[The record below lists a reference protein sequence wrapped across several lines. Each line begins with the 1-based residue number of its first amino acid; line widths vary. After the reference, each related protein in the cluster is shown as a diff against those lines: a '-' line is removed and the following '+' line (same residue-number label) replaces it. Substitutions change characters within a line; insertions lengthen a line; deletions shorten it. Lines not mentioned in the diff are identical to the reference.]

1 MAHLTYWV
9 AVLQCDTGCK
19 SAIIRAKVRR
29 AKKEHSMVE
38 LPSSR
43 EDEKA
48 GGIQVIARAAKILN
62 ALGEHPGGMSLGEIA
77 QVVDLPRSTVQRIVA
92 ALDSAQLVRSSGA
105 GGLRLGPALLKLIS
119 SVHSDVVEIVRPFL
133 ERLSAEINETVSLAR
148 ASGTQLAIVH
158 YVVASRELRVVP
170 RIGLNLPLYSTS
182 GGRALLALE
191 SDDDVR
197 VMVGEAY
204 KELTEMTVKTLP
216 QLLELI
222 AEVRNSGLA
231 IDRGETLEGIS
242 TMAVAIDTLFG
253 RFSISLLVPT
263 ARFHKQ
269 EAHYRAEIIKC
280 KEALIREIGKIT
292 AVEG

>member
-1 MAHLTYWV
+1 
-9 AVLQCDTGCK
+9 
-19 SAIIRAKVRR
+19 
-29 AKKEHSMVE
+29 MVE

-77 QVVDLPRSTVQRIVA
+77 QVVDLPRSTVQRIIA
-92 ALDSAQLVRSSGA
+92 ALDSAQLVRSTGA

-133 ERLSAEINETVSLAR
+133 EHLSADINETVSLAR

-222 AEVRNSGLA
+222 AEVRISGLA

-269 EAHYRAEIIKC
+269 EARYREEILKC
-280 KEALIREIGKIT
+280 KEALIREIGKMT

>member
-1 MAHLTYWV
+1 MV
-9 AVLQCDTGCK
+9 DT
-19 SAIIRAKVRR
+19 
-29 AKKEHSMVE
+29 
-38 LPSSR
+38 PSSR

-133 ERLSAEINETVSLAR
+133 EQLSADINETVSLAR

-158 YVVASRELRVVP
+158 YVVATRELRVVP

-182 GGRALLALE
+182 GGRALLAME
-191 SDDDVR
+191 SDEDVR
-197 VMVGEAY
+197 LLVGEAY
-204 KELTEMTVKTLP
+204 KELTDKTVRTLP
-216 QLLELI
+216 QLLALI
-222 AEVRNSGLA
+222 AEVRASGLA
-231 IDRGETLEGIS
+231 IDRGETLEGIT

-253 RFSISLLVPT
+253 RFCITLLVPS
-263 ARFHKQ
+263 ARFPKHETRYR
-269 EAHYRAEIIKC
+269 EAIMQC